1 MTARSILCIR
11 HGEST
16 FNAAWRAAAADPLH
30 FDAPLS
36 PVGVEQ
42 VRQARR
48 ALEHLPVELV
58 VTSPLTRALQTTA
71 GLFDGHRHSP
81 RIVVHALMR
90 ERVENSCD
98 VGRSPAELAVDFP
111 ALDLAHLDEDWW
123 HVDGVPDMRGI
134 CIEPVASVA
143 ARALK
148 FKSYLRTRPERC
160 IAVVGHGTFLF
171 HLTGRTLANC
181 ETADVE
187 LELVG
192 QTGASDDA

>member
-16 FNAAWRAAAADPLH
+16 FNAAWRATSVDPLH

-48 ALEHLPVELV
+48 ALEDIPVELV
-58 VTSPLTRALQTTA
+58 VTSPLTRALQTAA
-71 GLFDGHRHSP
+71 GIFDGHRHSP

-98 VGRSPAELAVDFP
+98 VGRRPSELAVDFP
-111 ALDLAHLDEDWW
+111 SLDLAHLDDVWW
-123 HVDGVPDMRGI
+123 HAEGAPDPRGI
-134 CIEPVASVA
+134 CIESVASVA
-143 ARALK
+143 ARALQ
-148 FKSYLRTRPERC
+148 FKWYLRGRPERC
-160 IAVVGHGTFLF
+160 IAVVGHGTFF
-171 HLTGRTLANC
+171 YHLTGRTLANC
-181 ETADVE
+181 ETAGVE
-187 LELVG
+187 LDPVP
-192 QTGASDDA
+192 